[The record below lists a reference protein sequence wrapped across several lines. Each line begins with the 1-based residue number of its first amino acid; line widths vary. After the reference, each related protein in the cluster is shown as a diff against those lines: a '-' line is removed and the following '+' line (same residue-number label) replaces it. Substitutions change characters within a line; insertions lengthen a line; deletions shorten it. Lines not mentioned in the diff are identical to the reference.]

1 MNKTSISGI
10 QSRLA
15 NRNGLWAVAGA
26 ALTAA
31 FFFNACSDDDSDTPT
46 AGSGGGG
53 MNSGGSGGSAPADGG
68 ASGSSMTGA
77 GSGGMNM
84 GGTAGTSMTTGPTG
98 TIEVLT
104 ADASLSAN
112 PTTVAIRGDVVFAPL
127 ANFAQIGATGD
138 PSSVVSVPLAG
149 GALGASIALPDDFH
163 PEGITIADDGTLYIG
178 SLTTG
183 GIQRVPPNSTTAEE
197 FVAGGAVAERG
208 VVGLTV
214 DNDRDLVWFCDSS
227 PVAETPGGAIVGVS
241 TAAATDGD
249 EVVRHALP
257 DGAGA
262 EGDAGVARPAF
273 CNDLIVTPD
282 GDILASE
289 SWTGRIYRVASASV
303 MTANSAAVWS
313 AAPELEPAD
322 PVNGFGVNGLELVGD
337 QLVFANAGLFVMDP
351 DSPDSAEAIA
361 LSGAEPLFLG
371 GPDGLALVPDS
382 TTELVVADN
391 GGRIIKVTLDLD

>member
-1 MNKTSISGI
+1 
-10 QSRLA
+10 
-15 NRNGLWAVAGA
+15 VAGA
-26 ALTAA
+26 LSAVFLI
-31 FFFNACSDDDSDTPT
+31 NACSDDDDTPMGGVGGSSMT
-46 AGSGGGG
+46 NAGSGG
-53 MNSGGSGGSAPADGG
+53 
-68 ASGSSMTGA
+68 SSMTDA
-77 GSGGMNM
+77 GSGGTNM
-84 GGTAGTSMTTGPTG
+84 GGTAGTSMTAGPTG

-127 ANFAQIGATGD
+127 ANFAQIGAAGD
-138 PSSVVSVPLAG
+138 ASSAISVPLAG
-149 GALGASIALPDDFH
+149 GALGASIDLPGDYH
-163 PEGITIADDGTLYIG
+163 PEGIASADDGTLYIG

-183 GIQRVPPNSTTAEE
+183 GIQRVPPSSTTAEE
-197 FVAGGAVAERG
+197 FVAGGAIAERG

-214 DNDRDLVWFCDSS
+214 DDERDLVWFCDSS
-227 PVAETPGGAIVGVS
+227 PAAETPGGAIVGVS

-262 EGDAGVARPAF
+262 DVARPAF

-337 QLVFANAGLFVMDP
+337 RLVFANAGLFVMDP
-351 DSPDSAEAIA
+351 DSPDSAEAIT
-361 LSGAEPLFLG
+361 LSGVEPLFLG
-371 GPDGLALVPDS
+371 GPDGLALVPGS

-391 GGRIIKVTLDLD
+391 GGRIIQVTLDLD